1 MSSAEGGLIELRR
14 RTAMLDAVAYA
25 ATKLVA
31 GANWRNEV
39 TELLGRLGQ
48 ATDMSRVTLF
58 EVHPDAQG
66 HLVQSCRHDW
76 AEEGLQPL
84 CNDPRNHNMP
94 LADEGPPGSLGDWSL
109 RRQRGEVVQ
118 ARLSDVT
125 GLTREV
131 FLAHGTLSF
140 LSVPIHVNGEWWG
153 FLGFDDCRS
162 EREWTSAE
170 VGVLRTAAALLAA
183 AIERERADAQLKA
196 SEAKRVRLQRY
207 FPPNMIDELIESGR
221 GLDEARKQTITVLF
235 ADIWNFSR
243 TSARLKPEKL
253 IALLREYLGFV
264 EEAVFAH
271 GGTLD
276 KFLGDGVMATFGTP
290 HAGPNDAGNALACA
304 SAIAESARRWNRQ
317 RSDAGL
323 SPLKIGIGLHHG
335 EAVLGDIGSEKRM
348 EFAVIGD
355 TVNIASRIQEA
366 TRQLDLAILASGDVI
381 HAAQAERNLKPLMG
395 FRNLGEHMLR
405 GRSGKIALW
414 GKAAERR

>member
-1 MSSAEGGLIELRR
+1 MSSGEHALSELRR

-31 GANWRNEV
+31 GVSWWAEV
-39 TELLGRLGQ
+39 SEFLARLGR
-48 ATDMSRVTLF
+48 ATEMSRVTLF
-58 EVHPDAQG
+58 EIHPGAEG

-76 AEEGLQPL
+76 AEEGLEPL
-84 CNDPRNHNMP
+84 CNDPRNHNMA
-94 LADEGPPGSLGDWSL
+94 LADDGPPGSLGDWSL

-118 ARLSDVT
+118 ARLKDLT

-131 FLAHGTLSF
+131 FLRHGTLSF
-140 LSVPIHVNGEWWG
+140 LSVPIHAGGQWWG

-162 EREWTSAE
+162 QREWSSAE
-170 VGVLRTAAALLAA
+170 VGVLRTAAALIAA
-183 AIERERADAQLKA
+183 AIERERADASLKA

-207 FPPNMIDELIESGR
+207 FPPNMIEELMRSER
-221 GLDEARKQTITVLF
+221 NLDETRKQTITVLF

-243 TSARLKPEKL
+243 ISARFKPEKL
-253 IALLREYLGFV
+253 IGLLREYLGFV

-276 KFLGDGVMATFGTP
+276 KFLGDGLMATFGTP
-290 HAGPNDAGNALACA
+290 HAGPHDAGNALSCA
-304 SAIAESARRWNRQ
+304 ATIAESARQWNQ
-317 RSDAGL
+317 KRSDAGL
-323 SPLKIGIGLHHG
+323 TPLKIGVGLHHG
-335 EAVLGDIGSEKRM
+335 EAVLGDIGSEQRM

-366 TRQLDLAILASGDVI
+366 TRQFDIAILASGDVI

-395 FRNLGEHMLR
+395 FRDLGQHMLR

-414 GKAAERR
+414 GKAAEPG